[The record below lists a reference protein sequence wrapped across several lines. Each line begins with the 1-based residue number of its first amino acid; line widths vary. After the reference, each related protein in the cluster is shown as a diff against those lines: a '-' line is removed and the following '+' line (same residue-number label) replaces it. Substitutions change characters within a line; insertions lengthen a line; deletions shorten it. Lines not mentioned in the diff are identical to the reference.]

1 MFSTPSSTM
10 VHFGGGITTL
20 FIIFDKKNTM
30 LVIGIAGGTGSGK
43 TTVVKKIIEN
53 LPAGEVAVISQD
65 SYYKDNS
72 HLPLEERQKINF
84 DHPASIEFELLVE
97 HIKKL
102 KEGHT
107 VQEPIYSYLTCVR
120 SEETREISPKSVII
134 IEGIL
139 VLFPAILRE
148 QMGLKV
154 FVDCDSDV
162 RLSRVIQRDIIERG
176 RDVQAVLDRYS
187 KTVRPSHIQFIE
199 PTKQFADIIVPEGGN
214 NLVAISIL
222 TNFIQQNLK

>member
-1 MFSTPSSTM
+1 
-10 VHFGGGITTL
+10 
-20 FIIFDKKNTM
+20 M

-53 LPAGEVAVISQD
+53 LPAGDVAVISQD

-84 DHPASIEFELLVE
+84 DHPASIEFELLVD
-97 HIKKL
+97 HIIQL
-102 KEGHT
+102 KAGQT
-107 VQEPIYSYLTCVR
+107 VNEPIYSYLTCVR
-120 SEETREISPKSVII
+120 SNETREISPKSVII

-139 VLFPAILRE
+139 VLFPATLRE

-176 RDVQAVLDRYS
+176 RDVQSVLDRYS

-199 PTKQFADIIVPEGGN
+199 PTKQFADIIVPQGGN
-214 NLVAISIL
+214 NLVAINIL

>member
-1 MFSTPSSTM
+1 
-10 VHFGGGITTL
+10 
-20 FIIFDKKNTM
+20 M

-43 TTVVKKIIEN
+43 TTVVKKIIER
-53 LPAGEVAVISQD
+53 LPPGEVAVISQD

-72 HLPLEERQKINF
+72 HLPMEERQKINY
-84 DHPASIEFELLVE
+84 DHPASIEFELLVD
-97 HIKKL
+97 HIIRL
-102 KEGHT
+102 KAGET
-107 VQEPIYSYLTCVR
+107 IKEPSYSYLTCTR
-120 SEETREISPKSVII
+120 SEETREIKPTPVII

-139 VLFPAILRE
+139 VLSPAILRE

-154 FVDCDSDV
+154 FVDCDSDI

-176 RDVQAVLDRYS
+176 RNVQMVLDRYE

-214 NLVAISIL
+214 NLVAIKIL
-222 TNFIQQNLK
+222 TNYIKQNLK

>member
-1 MFSTPSSTM
+1 
-10 VHFGGGITTL
+10 
-20 FIIFDKKNTM
+20 M

-84 DHPASIEFELLVE
+84 DHPASIEFELLAD
-97 HIKKL
+97 HIIQL
-102 KEGHT
+102 KAGKT
-107 VQEPIYSYLTCVR
+107 VNEPIYSYLTCLR
-120 SEETREISPKSVII
+120 SSETREISPKSVII

-139 VLFPAILRE
+139 VLFPPLLRE

-154 FVDCDSDV
+154 FVDCDSDL

-176 RDVQAVLDRYS
+176 RNVQAVLDRYE

-199 PTKQFADIIVPEGGN
+199 PTKQFADIIVPQGGN
-214 NLVAISIL
+214 NHVAINIL
-222 TNFIQQNLK
+222 TKFIQQNLR

>member
-1 MFSTPSSTM
+1 
-10 VHFGGGITTL
+10 
-20 FIIFDKKNTM
+20 M

-84 DHPASIEFELLVE
+84 DHPSSIEFELLAD
-97 HIKKL
+97 HIIQL
-102 KEGHT
+102 KAGMT
-107 VQEPIYSYLTCVR
+107 VKEPIYSYLTCLR
-120 SEETREISPKSVII
+120 SSETREISPKSVII

-139 VLFPAILRE
+139 VLFPPLLRE

-154 FVDCDSDV
+154 FVDCDSDL

-176 RDVQAVLDRYS
+176 RNVQAVLDRYE

-199 PTKQFADIIVPEGGN
+199 PTKQFADIIVPQGGN
-214 NLVAISIL
+214 NHVAINIL
-222 TNFIQQNLK
+222 TKFIQQNLK

>member
-1 MFSTPSSTM
+1 
-10 VHFGGGITTL
+10 
-20 FIIFDKKNTM
+20 M

-84 DHPASIEFELLVE
+84 DHPASIEFELLAD
-97 HIKKL
+97 HIIQL
-102 KEGHT
+102 KAGKT
-107 VQEPIYSYLTCVR
+107 VNEPIYSYLTCLR
-120 SEETREISPKSVII
+120 SSETREISPKSVII

-139 VLFPAILRE
+139 VLFPPLLRE

-154 FVDCDSDV
+154 FVDCDSDL

-176 RDVQAVLDRYS
+176 RNVQAVLDRYE

-199 PTKQFADIIVPEGGN
+199 PTKQFADIIVPQGGN
-214 NLVAISIL
+214 NHVAINIL
-222 TNFIQQNLK
+222 TKFIQQNLK

>member
-1 MFSTPSSTM
+1 
-10 VHFGGGITTL
+10 
-20 FIIFDKKNTM
+20 M

-65 SYYKDNS
+65 SYYKDNG

-84 DHPASIEFELLVE
+84 DHPASIEFELLAD
-97 HIKKL
+97 HIIQL
-102 KEGHT
+102 KAGKT
-107 VQEPIYSYLTCVR
+107 VNEPIYSYLTCLR
-120 SEETREISPKSVII
+120 SSETREISPKSVII

-139 VLFPAILRE
+139 VLFPPLLRE

-154 FVDCDSDV
+154 FVDCDSDL

-176 RDVQAVLDRYS
+176 RNVQAVLDRYE

-199 PTKQFADIIVPEGGN
+199 PTKQFADIIVPQGGN
-214 NLVAISIL
+214 NHVAINIL
-222 TNFIQQNLK
+222 TKFIQQNLK

>member
-1 MFSTPSSTM
+1 
-10 VHFGGGITTL
+10 
-20 FIIFDKKNTM
+20 M

-43 TTVVKKIIEN
+43 TTVVKKIIDN

-84 DHPASIEFELLVE
+84 DHPASIEFELLAD
-97 HIKKL
+97 HIIQL
-102 KEGHT
+102 KAGKT
-107 VQEPIYSYLTCVR
+107 VNEPIYSYLTCLR
-120 SEETREISPKSVII
+120 SSETREISPKSVII

-139 VLFPAILRE
+139 VLFPPLLRE

-154 FVDCDSDV
+154 FVDCDSDL

-176 RDVQAVLDRYS
+176 RDVQAVLDRYE

-199 PTKQFADIIVPEGGN
+199 PTKQFADIIVPQGGN
-214 NLVAISIL
+214 NHVAINIL
-222 TNFIQQNLK
+222 TKFIQQNLR

>member
-1 MFSTPSSTM
+1 
-10 VHFGGGITTL
+10 
-20 FIIFDKKNTM
+20 M
-30 LVIGIAGGTGSGK
+30 LIIGIAGGTGSGK

-65 SYYKDNS
+65 SYYRDNS

-84 DHPASIEFELLVE
+84 DHPASIEFELLVD
-97 HIKKL
+97 HLIQL
-102 KEGHT
+102 KAGKS
-107 VQEPIYSYLTCVR
+107 VREPIYSYLTCVR
-120 SEETREISPKSVII
+120 SEETIEITPKSVII
-134 IEGIL
+134 VEGIL

-176 RDVQAVLDRYS
+176 RDVQKVLDRYHE
-187 KTVRPSHIQFIE
+187 TVRPSHIQFIE

-214 NLVAISIL
+214 NLVAINIL

>member
-1 MFSTPSSTM
+1 
-10 VHFGGGITTL
+10 
-20 FIIFDKKNTM
+20 M

-84 DHPASIEFELLVE
+84 DHPSSIEFELLVN
-97 HIKKL
+97 HIQKL
-102 KEGHT
+102 KEGKS
-107 VQEPIYSYLTCVR
+107 VQEPIYSYLTCTR
-120 SEETREISPKSVII
+120 SEETREIQPKAVII

-139 VLFPAILRE
+139 VLSPVNLRE
-148 QMGLKV
+148 EMGIKV

-162 RLSRVIQRDIIERG
+162 RLSRVIQRDIVERG
-176 RDVQAVLDRYS
+176 RNVQTVLDRYAN
-187 KTVRPSHIQFIE
+187 TVRPSHIQFIE

-214 NLVAISIL
+214 NQVAINIL
-222 TNFIQQNLK
+222 TNYILQNLK

>member
-1 MFSTPSSTM
+1 
-10 VHFGGGITTL
+10 
-20 FIIFDKKNTM
+20 M

-43 TTVVKKIIEN
+43 TTVVKKIIEK

-72 HLPLEERQKINF
+72 HLTMEDRQKINY
-84 DHPASIEFELLVE
+84 DHPVSIEFELLVD
-97 HIKKL
+97 HIIQL
-102 KEGHT
+102 KAGQP
-107 VQEPIYSYLTCVR
+107 VSEPIYSYLTCTR
-120 SEETREISPKSVII
+120 SAETREIKPKSVII

-148 QMGLKV
+148 QMGIKV

-176 RDVQAVLDRYS
+176 RDVQMVLERYAQ
-187 KTVRPSHIQFIE
+187 TVRPSHNQFIE
-199 PTKQFADIIVPEGGN
+199 PTKQFADIIVPEGGD
-214 NLVAISIL
+214 NLVAINIL
-222 TNFIQQNLK
+222 TNYIKQNLK

>member
-1 MFSTPSSTM
+1 
-10 VHFGGGITTL
+10 
-20 FIIFDKKNTM
+20 M

-53 LPAGEVAVISQD
+53 LPAGDVAVISQD
-65 SYYKDNS
+65 SYYRNS
-72 HLPLEERQKINF
+72 AHLPLEERQKINF

-97 HIKKL
+97 HIIQL
-102 KEGHT
+102 KAGQT
-107 VQEPIYSYLTCVR
+107 VLEPIYSYLTCVR
-120 SEETREISPKSVII
+120 SDETREIRPKSVII

-139 VLFPAILRE
+139 VLSPALLRE

-176 RDVQAVLDRYS
+176 RDVQSVLDRYAQ
-187 KTVRPSHIQFIE
+187 TVRPSHIQFIE
-199 PTKQFADIIVPEGGN
+199 PTKQFADIIVPQGGN
-214 NLVAISIL
+214 NLVAINIL